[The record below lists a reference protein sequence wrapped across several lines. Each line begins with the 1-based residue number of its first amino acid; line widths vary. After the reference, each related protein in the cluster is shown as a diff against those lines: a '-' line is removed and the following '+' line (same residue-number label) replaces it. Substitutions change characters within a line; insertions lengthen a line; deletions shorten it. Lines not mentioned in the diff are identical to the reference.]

1 MTSRKVLFIDTA
13 HPVLTEELTRMGYQC
28 DYFENYSRDDYLQI
42 ISQYF
47 GIIIRGKIKLDKE
60 MLTAARQ
67 LKFIG
72 RVGAGMENIDVA
84 FAESQGVACLNA
96 PEGNRDAVGEHA
108 IGMLLMLMN
117 RLRIADQEVR
127 QGIWLREENRGTEI
141 KGKTVAIIG
150 YGNMGGAF
158 ARVLKGFGAN
168 VIAYDKYKT
177 SYSDD
182 FVRESDMQTIFDEA
196 DIVSLHLP
204 LTPETTFLVDEDY
217 LKKFRKNIYL
227 INTARGRNVKT
238 ADLVKQ
244 LKAGNV
250 LGAALDVLEYEK
262 LSFEALDQKSLPE
275 DFSWLIHSDQV
286 VLSPHIAGW
295 THESNYKL
303 AMTIVEKVKR
313 LFGEKA
319 DPKIPNSKK

>member
-1 MTSRKVLFIDTA
+1 MTPQKVLFIDTA

-28 DYFENYSRDDYLQI
+28 DYFENYSRNDYLRI
-42 ISQYF
+42 IGQYF
-47 GIIIRGKIKLDKE
+47 GIIIRGKIKLDAE

-84 FAESQGVACLNA
+84 YAESMDIACLNA

-108 IGMLLMLMN
+108 VGMLLMLMN
-117 RLRIADQEVR
+117 RLRIADREVR
-127 QGIWLREENRGTEI
+127 QGVWLREENRGTEI

-168 VIAYDKYKT
+168 VIAYVKYK
-177 SYSDD
+177 SYYSDD
-182 FVRESDMQTIFDEA
+182 FVSESDMQTIFDEA

-204 LTPETTFLVDEDY
+204 LTPETLFLVDANY

-244 LKAGNV
+244 MKAGKV

-262 LSFEALDQKSLPE
+262 LSFEALDQQSLPE
-275 DFSWLIHSDQV
+275 DFTWLIRSDQV

-303 AMTIVEKVKR
+303 AKTIVDKVR
-313 LFGEKA
+313 QLFGEKA
-319 DPKIPNSKK
+319 N